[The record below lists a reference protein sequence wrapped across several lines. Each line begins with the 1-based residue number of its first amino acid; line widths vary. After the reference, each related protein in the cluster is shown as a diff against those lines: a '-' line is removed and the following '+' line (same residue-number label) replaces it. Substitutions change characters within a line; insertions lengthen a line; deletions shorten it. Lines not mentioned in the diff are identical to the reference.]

1 MYGRFQAGYRLKG
14 NLIYSEAADRFVG
27 RIDGTRSHSLRLVID
42 HTSTRLTNVFLDNY
56 EIGRFQQKF
65 DSVLRG
71 GVLIYNSDD
80 DSGENY
86 KNAGL
91 FQNFELSE
99 CKKIDMKR
107 ACIGGKSKPIL
118 NSYVL

>member
-1 MYGRFQAGYRLKG
+1 M
-14 NLIYSEAADRFVG
+14 YSEGDKFDG

-42 HTSTRLTNVFLDNY
+42 NTSSKSTRVFLDNK

-65 DSVLRG
+65 DSVLGG

-80 DSGENY
+80 HSGDSY

-91 FQNFELSE
+91 FKNFELSE
-99 CKKIDMKR
+99 CKKIDMNGV
-107 ACIGGKSKPIL
+107 CIGGKSQPIL
-118 NSYVL
+118 NFYVV